1 MRLFTIFFTVIGL
14 SIFTACTKDIGPNP
28 ELAVI
33 QDSSSVV
40 CDSVTFTND
49 IKPIFDGKCISCHV
63 TGTPSGAPWDFTT
76 YQGIKDRAD
85 DGTIRNR
92 VLILHD
98 MPQGGPPLPQTEM
111 DLIKCW
117 LDAGAPNN

>member
-1 MRLFTIFFTVIGL
+1 MRLFAFLLTATGLFTL
-14 SIFTACTKDIGPNP
+14 AACTKDIGPNP
-28 ELAVI
+28 ELVVK
-33 QDSSSVV
+33 QDSSTVV

-49 IKPIFDGKCISCHV
+49 IKPIFDTKCANCHV

-76 YQGIKDRAD
+76 YQGIKDNTTEINNRALV
-85 DGTIRNR
+85 IK
-92 VLILHD
+92 D
-98 MPQGGPPLPQTEM
+98 MPQGGPPLSQTEI

>member
-1 MRLFTIFFTVIGL
+1 MRLFTIFLTAAGL
-14 SIFTACTKDIGPNP
+14 YTLAACTKDIGPNP
-28 ELAVI
+28 DL
-33 QDSSSVV
+33 VV
-40 CDSVTFTND
+40 KQTTICDSVSFIND
-49 IKPIFDGKCISCHV
+49 IKPIFDAKCVSCHV
-63 TGTPSGAPWDFTT
+63 TGTSSGAPWDYTT

-92 VLILHD
+92 AVILQD
-98 MPQGGPPLPQTEM
+98 MPQGGPPLPQNEI